1 MPNRVGQDRAPI
13 AFVTGA
19 SAGTGREI
27 ARALAEAGYD
37 LAIVGR
43 KVAAL
48 EALADEVSALGRQAL
63 VLPIDLLDVAAITAG
78 IDRFLAWSDGRCDVL
93 INAAG
98 IPGPLSPDIGGF
110 DVVAFDAVIATNL
123 RAPFVI
129 LSRLLPVMRRQGS
142 GRIVNI
148 GGNHGMRGR
157 AGRSSY
163 SASKWGL
170 RGLSRSAALEA
181 GKDNVTVNYIAPG
194 PIAVQR
200 MKDGWAAR
208 AEAEGADADAVLK
221 TYVADM
227 GIALGRTNEPSD
239 IVGTVLFL
247 VGPGGRNITGQEIV
261 IDGGVIV

>member
-1 MPNRVGQDRAPI
+1 MQSRPPV

-27 ARALAEAGYD
+27 ARALGACGHDVA
-37 LAIVGR
+37 LVGR
-43 KVAAL
+43 RLDAL
-48 EALADEVSALGRQAL
+48 TALADEIIAMGRGAL
-63 VLPIDLLDVAAITAG
+63 VLPIDLTDADAIAKG
-78 IDRFLAWSDGRCDVL
+78 VGRFLDWSGGRCDVV

-98 IPGPLSPDIGGF
+98 IPGPLSPQIGAF
-110 DVVAFDAVIATNL
+110 DVAAFDAVIATNL

-129 LSRLLPVMRRQGS
+129 LSRLLPVMRAQGS
-142 GRIVNI
+142 GRIINI

-157 AGRSSY
+157 AGRASY

-194 PIAVQR
+194 PIAIQR
-200 MKDGWAAR
+200 MKDGWAER
-208 AEAEGADADAVLK
+208 ASSEGRDYEGVVRD
-221 TYVADM
+221 YVKDM
-227 GIALGRTNEPSD
+227 GIATGRPNEASD
-239 IVGTVLFL
+239 IVATVLFL
-247 VGPGGRNITGQEIV
+247 IGPGGRNMTGQEIV

>member
-1 MPNRVGQDRAPI
+1 MAQARPAV

-27 ARALAEAGYD
+27 ARALGACGHDVA
-37 LAIVGR
+37 LVGR
-43 KVAAL
+43 RRDAL
-48 EALADEVSALGRQAL
+48 SALADEIVAMGQRAL
-63 VLPIDLLDVAAITAG
+63 VLPIDLTDAETIAEGVG
-78 IDRFLAWSDGRCDVL
+78 HFVEWSDGRCDVV

-98 IPGPLSPDIGGF
+98 IPGPLSPHIGSF
-110 DVVAFDAVIATNL
+110 DVAAFDAVIATNL
-123 RAPFVI
+123 RAPFLI
-129 LSRLLPVMRRQGS
+129 LSHLLPIMRAQGS
-142 GRIVNI
+142 GRVVNI

-194 PIAVQR
+194 PIAIQR
-200 MKDGWAAR
+200 MKDGWAER
-208 AEAEGADADAVLK
+208 ANSEGRDYESIVRD
-221 TYVADM
+221 YVRDM
-227 GIALGRTNEPSD
+227 GIATGRPNEAGD
-239 IVGTVLFL
+239 IVATVLFL
-247 VGPGGRNITGQEIV
+247 IGPGGRNITGQEIV